1 MGKTQPTAKMVEK
14 VKAKNTMECDVKVL
28 TRKKNTPNE
37 AVYEEL
43 KSAFAASFEGVVMAV
58 LGEE

>member
-1 MGKTQPTAKMVEK
+1 M
-14 VKAKNTMECDVKVL
+14 KAKNTMECDVKVL

-43 KSAFAASFEGVVMAV
+43 KTAFSASFEGVLTSVSSE
-58 LGEE
+58 G

>member
-1 MGKTQPTAKMVEK
+1 MTPMVEK

-43 KSAFAASFEGVVMAV
+43 KSAFAASFEGVMMAV

>member
-1 MGKTQPTAKMVEK
+1 MVEK
-14 VKAKNTMECDVKVL
+14 VKAKNTMGCDVKVL

-43 KSAFAASFEGVVMAV
+43 KNAFAASFEGVGTLV